1 MEYRSSIFF
10 LMYLS
15 MALTCFVLV
24 LIQKAK
30 PNSIGDLIK
39 IGSIAAVGS
48 IVGMLLLGYAV
59 ALPAALIFT
68 INGMVSILVGVTV
81 SVIAFGEKRTKAW
94 YGTVGFGILTV
105 ILINLDQL
113 LL

>member
-1 MEYRSSIFF
+1 
-10 LMYLS
+10 MYLS
-15 MALTCFVLV
+15 MALTCFILV

-39 IGSIAAVGS
+39 IGSVAAIGS

-59 ALPAALIFT
+59 ALPAALVFT

-94 YGTVGFGILTV
+94 YGTIGFGILTV
-105 ILINLDQL
+105 ILINFDQL
-113 LL
+113 HSTTYK